1 MGLKQRVD
9 LLKLNVLMSSS
20 GLHRHGLECA
30 VPAGNARTSKH
41 GHLHGCGGLKLATFA
56 RC

>member
-41 GHLHGCGGLKLATFA
+41 DHFHGCGGLKLATFA